1 MIFSNYMVTTWRH
14 MMKNKLFSAIN
25 LFGLAIGLMS
35 CMLIILFIRSEVGY
49 DSQWKDS
56 ARIYRLHSAFY
67 PPEREPFLTVRSAG
81 KLMQTYSD
89 FAPELVES
97 GVRLMD
103 IGPTL
108 IREDGVAFD
117 ENVTFVDRSFFDVF
131 DLKLIAG
138 NRDTALKD
146 VLSVIISRDKAMK
159 YFGTTDVVGKTI
171 SLCCLEEKL
180 LEIKVTGVF
189 ENLPESTHLNFEFLS
204 PIEESMFAFA
214 PNLLDTYN
222 SVNVYTYFKLQ
233 EGKTS
238 AQLMERIHYW
248 TNNESP
254 SSKDPNIALPEG
266 VQLTDFNKSNL
277 MNIEDIHLGAYDAA
291 GNMGDFKALGDIK
304 MIYTFSAVAIMVLL
318 IASINFMNLSTA
330 RASARAREVAMRK
343 VVGASRKQIA
353 LQFLGEAVLLALF
366 ALFIALVGVEFILPT
381 YADILVKDLSLSLFE
396 DIGLIGA
403 FAAMTLAIGILSGLY
418 PAAILSRFL
427 PASVLKANK
436 SSDASGSSKLR
447 SALVV
452 FQFAISIGLVI
463 CTGVVYGQTLYAKT
477 MDAGFQFDDRLILSG
492 IRGLGSS
499 TAAESLRQE
508 IERLPEVSS
517 VVFSSEAPT
526 QDNENNRFIEILDS
540 AGESGENIS
549 KVINYYH
556 IDHNFFQEYGI
567 KPISGRDFNK
577 SFSTDAY
584 TRGSKE
590 KNGTGGV
597 ILNESAVRSLG
608 FSSPDDA
615 IGRVGRV
622 RFGRS
627 DDAPITDLEI
637 IGVIPDIYFRSIRF
651 GIRPSM
657 YYINSNNWRVA
668 TIKYNKDNIMGLV
681 DKVENIWRNQ
691 APQVPFNYQHLSEMV
706 ANQYAKEAGQ
716 ATLFSAFSGLA
727 ILIACLGLYGLASFT
742 AERRTK
748 EIGIR
753 KVMGARVIDIIKL
766 LVWQFSK
773 PVMLANLLAWPL
785 AIYYMSD
792 WLSGFEYRLSD
803 IWLYGACIVA
813 GGVALVIA
821 WLTVA
826 GHAAR
831 VARSN
836 PIKALRYE

>member
-35 CMLIILFIRSEVGY
+35 CMLIVLFIRSEVGY

-81 KLMQTYSD
+81 KLKQAYSD
-89 FAPELVES
+89 YAPELIEA
-97 GVRLMD
+97 GVRLLD

-117 ENVTFVDRSFFDVF
+117 ENVTFVDRSFFNVF
-131 DLKLIAG
+131 DLKLIEG
-138 NRDTALKD
+138 NSDTSLKD

-159 YFGTTDVVGKTI
+159 YFGTTDVIGKTI
-171 SLCCLEEKL
+171 SMCCFEEKL

-189 ENLPESTHLNFEFLS
+189 ENLPETTHLNFEFLS

-238 AQLMERIHYW
+238 KQLMERIQYW

-254 SSKDPNIALPEG
+254 ASKDPNIILPDG
-266 VQLTDFNKSNL
+266 MQLTDFNKSNL
-277 MNIEDIHLGAYDAA
+277 MNIEDIHLSAYDAA

-304 MIYTFSAVAIMVLL
+304 MIYTFSVVAFMVLL

-330 RASARAREVAMRK
+330 RASQRAREVALRK
-343 VVGASRKQIA
+343 VMGASRKQVA
-353 LQFLGEAVLLALF
+353 LQFLGEAVLLSLL
-366 ALFIALVGVEFILPT
+366 ALFIALVGVEFVLPT
-381 YADILVKDLSLSLFE
+381 YADILVKDLSLSLYE
-396 DIGLIGA
+396 DTGLMAI
-403 FAAMTLAIGILSGLY
+403 FALMTLAIGILSGLY

-447 SALVV
+447 SALVI

-477 MDAGFQFDDRLILSG
+477 MDAGFESNDRLILSNIG
-492 IRGLGSS
+492 ALETGN
-499 TAAESLRQE
+499 AAEALRHE
-508 IERLPEVSS
+508 IERLAEVDS
-517 VVFSSEAPT
+517 VIFSSEAPT
-526 QDNENNRFIEILDS
+526 QDNENNRFIEILGS
-540 AGESGENIS
+540 AGEGGDNIS

-584 TRGSKE
+584 TRGSKDN
-590 KNGTGGV
+590 NGTGGV

-608 FSSPDDA
+608 FSSPDEA

-622 RFGRS
+622 RFGRG

-657 YYINSNNWRVA
+657 YYINSINWRVA
-668 TIKYNKDNIMGLV
+668 TIKYNTRDIAGLA
-681 DKVENIWRNQ
+681 DKVETIWRKQ
-691 APQVPFNYQHLSEMV
+691 VPQVPFRYQHLSEMV
-706 ANQYAKEAGQ
+706 TNQYAKETGQ
-716 ATLFSAFSGLA
+716 ATLFAAFSGLA

-742 AERRTK
+742 AVRRTK

-753 KVMGARVIDIIKL
+753 KVMGARVIDIVKL

-773 PVMLANLLAWPL
+773 PVMLANIIAWPI
-785 AIYYMSD
+785 AIYFMSD
-792 WLSGFEYRLSD
+792 WLTGFEYRIADVWIYS
-803 IWLYGACIVA
+803 ACFIA
-813 GGVALVIA
+813 GSIALIIA

-826 GHAAR
+826 GHAAK